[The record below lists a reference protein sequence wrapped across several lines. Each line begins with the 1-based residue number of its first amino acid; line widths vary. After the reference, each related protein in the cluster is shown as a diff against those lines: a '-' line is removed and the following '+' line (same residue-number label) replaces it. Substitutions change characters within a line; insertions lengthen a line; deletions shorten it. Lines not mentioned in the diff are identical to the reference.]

1 MRDDFSKFYAVT
13 DEKFKSE
20 DFNNNVKKDNQLQ
33 TKGIEVGHIFYFG
46 DKYSKPMNC
55 SVDSKDGKKIFVKMG
70 SYGIGVSRLV
80 AAIIEAKFS
89 NEKMKWPREVSP
101 FDVVIIPV
109 INKNDNSNVQKA
121 KILYKSLI
129 EKGID
134 VLFDDID
141 ENISKKIVNSVS
153 LKEFDKIIEIGPGK
167 GALTKYLFEFSDKLI
182 LIEYDTESVDFI
194 KSSYKKHNPNI
205 IKQDFLKYNLKDVLS
220 QTSKNLIIGNFP
232 YNISSQIIFKILE
245 NYLLVG
251 NLIGMFQKEVA
262 ERIISKP
269 NSKEYGI
276 VSVRTQLLYDV
287 KILFDV
293 SPNVFF
299 PKPRVNSSVISM
311 TRKKD
316 ININFD
322 LKLFDRLVKLSFQ
335 QRRKKIKNSLKKLD
349 IKENIL
355 EDSIFDLSPE
365 QLSVNDFIRLT
376 QKISNETI

>member
-1 MRDDFSKFYAVT
+1 M
-13 DEKFKSE
+13 
-20 DFNNNVKKDNQLQ
+20 
-33 TKGIEVGHIFYFG
+33 
-46 DKYSKPMNC
+46 
-55 SVDSKDGKKIFVKMG
+55 
-70 SYGIGVSRLV
+70 
-80 AAIIEAKFS
+80 
-89 NEKMKWPREVSP
+89 
-101 FDVVIIPV
+101 
-109 INKNDNSNVQKA
+109 
-121 KILYKSLI
+121 
-129 EKGID
+129 
-134 VLFDDID
+134 
-141 ENISKKIVNSVS
+141 
-153 LKEFDKIIEIGPGK
+153 
-167 GALTKYLFEFSDKLI
+167 
-182 LIEYDTESVDFI
+182 
-194 KSSYKKHNPNI
+194 
-205 IKQDFLKYNLKDVLS
+205 S

-311 TRKKD
+311 TRKKN

-355 EDSIFDLSPE
+355 EDSIFGLRPE

>member
-1 MRDDFSKFYAVT
+1 M
-13 DEKFKSE
+13 
-20 DFNNNVKKDNQLQ
+20 
-33 TKGIEVGHIFYFG
+33 
-46 DKYSKPMNC
+46 
-55 SVDSKDGKKIFVKMG
+55 
-70 SYGIGVSRLV
+70 
-80 AAIIEAKFS
+80 
-89 NEKMKWPREVSP
+89 
-101 FDVVIIPV
+101 
-109 INKNDNSNVQKA
+109 
-121 KILYKSLI
+121 
-129 EKGID
+129 
-134 VLFDDID
+134 
-141 ENISKKIVNSVS
+141 
-153 LKEFDKIIEIGPGK
+153 
-167 GALTKYLFEFSDKLI
+167 LT
-182 LIEYDTESVDFI
+182 
-194 KSSYKKHNPNI
+194 
-205 IKQDFLKYNLKDVLS
+205 

-276 VSVRTQLLYDV
+276 ISVRTQLLYDV

-299 PKPRVNSSVISM
+299 PKPRVNSSLISM
-311 TRKKD
+311 TRKKN

-355 EDSIFDLSPE
+355 EDSIFGLRPE

>member
-1 MRDDFSKFYAVT
+1 M
-13 DEKFKSE
+13 
-20 DFNNNVKKDNQLQ
+20 
-33 TKGIEVGHIFYFG
+33 IE
-46 DKYSKPMNC
+46 N
-55 SVDSKDGKKIFVKMG
+55 
-70 SYGIGVSRLV
+70 
-80 AAIIEAKFS
+80 
-89 NEKMKWPREVSP
+89 VSP
-101 FDVVIIPV
+101 KKFLG
-109 INKNDNSNVQKA
+109 QHF
-121 KILYKSLI
+121 L
-129 EKGID
+129 
-134 VLFDDID
+134 ID
-141 ENISKKIVNSVS
+141 ENISKKIVNAVN
-153 LKEFDKIIEIGPGK
+153 LKEFDKIVEIGPGK
-167 GALTKYLFEFSDKLI
+167 GALSKYLFDFSDKLI
-182 LIEYDTESVDFI
+182 LIEYDTESVEFI
-194 KSSYKKHNPNI
+194 KSSFKKHNPNI
-205 IKQDFLKYNLKDVLS
+205 IKKDFLKYNLKDVLS

-276 VSVRTQLLYDV
+276 ISVKTQLLYDV

-299 PKPRVNSSVISM
+299 PKPRVNSSVISL
-311 TRKKD
+311 TRKKN

-322 LKLFDRLVKLSFQ
+322 LKLFDKLVKLSFQ

-355 EDSIFDLSPE
+355 EDSIFGLRPE

>member
-1 MRDDFSKFYAVT
+1 M
-13 DEKFKSE
+13 
-20 DFNNNVKKDNQLQ
+20 
-33 TKGIEVGHIFYFG
+33 IE
-46 DKYSKPMNC
+46 N
-55 SVDSKDGKKIFVKMG
+55 
-70 SYGIGVSRLV
+70 
-80 AAIIEAKFS
+80 
-89 NEKMKWPREVSP
+89 VSP
-101 FDVVIIPV
+101 KKFLG
-109 INKNDNSNVQKA
+109 QHF
-121 KILYKSLI
+121 L
-129 EKGID
+129 
-134 VLFDDID
+134 ID
-141 ENISKKIVNSVS
+141 ENISKKIVDAIN
-153 LKEFDKIIEIGPGK
+153 LKEFDKIVEIGPGK
-167 GALTKYLFEFSDKLI
+167 GALSKYLFDFSDKLI
-182 LIEYDTESVDFI
+182 LIEYDTESVEFI
-194 KSSYKKHNPNI
+194 KSSFKKHNPNI
-205 IKQDFLKYNLKDVLS
+205 IKKDFLKYNLKDVLT

-276 VSVRTQLLYDV
+276 ISVKTQLLYDV

-299 PKPRVNSSVISM
+299 PKPRVNSSVISL
-311 TRKKD
+311 TRKKN

-322 LKLFDRLVKLSFQ
+322 LKLFDKLVKLSFQ

-355 EDSIFDLSPE
+355 EDSIFGLRPE
-365 QLSVNDFIRLT
+365 QLSVNDFIKLT

>member
-1 MRDDFSKFYAVT
+1 MIK
-13 DEKFKSE
+13 
-20 DFNNNVKKDNQLQ
+20 N
-33 TKGIEVGHIFYFG
+33 
-46 DKYSKPMNC
+46 
-55 SVDSKDGKKIFVKMG
+55 
-70 SYGIGVSRLV
+70 
-80 AAIIEAKFS
+80 
-89 NEKMKWPREVSP
+89 VSP
-101 FDVVIIPV
+101 KKFLG
-109 INKNDNSNVQKA
+109 QHF
-121 KILYKSLI
+121 L
-129 EKGID
+129 
-134 VLFDDID
+134 ID
-141 ENISKKIVNSVS
+141 ENISKKIVNSFS
-153 LKEFDKIIEIGPGK
+153 LKEFDKIVEIGPGK
-167 GALTKYLFEFSDKLI
+167 GALTKYLFEFSNKLI
-182 LIEYDTESVDFI
+182 LIEYDTESVEYI
-194 KSSYKKHNPNI
+194 KSSFKIHNPNI

-276 VSVRTQLLYDV
+276 ISVKTQLLYDV

-293 SPNVFF
+293 SPNAFF

-311 TRKKD
+311 TRKKN

-349 IKENIL
+349 INENIL
-355 EDSIFDLSPE
+355 EDSIFGLRPE

>member
-1 MRDDFSKFYAVT
+1 M
-13 DEKFKSE
+13 
-20 DFNNNVKKDNQLQ
+20 
-33 TKGIEVGHIFYFG
+33 
-46 DKYSKPMNC
+46 
-55 SVDSKDGKKIFVKMG
+55 
-70 SYGIGVSRLV
+70 
-80 AAIIEAKFS
+80 
-89 NEKMKWPREVSP
+89 
-101 FDVVIIPV
+101 
-109 INKNDNSNVQKA
+109 
-121 KILYKSLI
+121 
-129 EKGID
+129 
-134 VLFDDID
+134 
-141 ENISKKIVNSVS
+141 
-153 LKEFDKIIEIGPGK
+153 
-167 GALTKYLFEFSDKLI
+167 
-182 LIEYDTESVDFI
+182 
-194 KSSYKKHNPNI
+194 
-205 IKQDFLKYNLKDVLS
+205 S

-276 VSVRTQLLYDV
+276 ISVKTQLLYDV

-293 SPNVFF
+293 SANVFF
-299 PKPRVNSSVISM
+299 PKPRVNSSVISL
-311 TRKKD
+311 TRKEN

-322 LKLFDRLVKLSFQ
+322 LKLFDKLVKLSFQ

-355 EDSIFDLSPE
+355 EDSIFGLRPE

>member
-1 MRDDFSKFYAVT
+1 
-13 DEKFKSE
+13 
-20 DFNNNVKKDNQLQ
+20 
-33 TKGIEVGHIFYFG
+33 
-46 DKYSKPMNC
+46 
-55 SVDSKDGKKIFVKMG
+55 
-70 SYGIGVSRLV
+70 
-80 AAIIEAKFS
+80 
-89 NEKMKWPREVSP
+89 
-101 FDVVIIPV
+101 
-109 INKNDNSNVQKA
+109 
-121 KILYKSLI
+121 
-129 EKGID
+129 
-134 VLFDDID
+134 
-141 ENISKKIVNSVS
+141 
-153 LKEFDKIIEIGPGK
+153 
-167 GALTKYLFEFSDKLI
+167 
-182 LIEYDTESVDFI
+182 
-194 KSSYKKHNPNI
+194 
-205 IKQDFLKYNLKDVLS
+205 LS

-251 NLIGMFQKEVA
+251 NLVGMFQKEVA

-276 VSVRTQLLYDV
+276 ISVKTQLLYDV

-311 TRKKD
+311 TRKKN

-322 LKLFDRLVKLSFQ
+322 LKLFDKLVKLSFQ

-355 EDSIFDLSPE
+355 EDSIFGLRPE

-376 QKISNETI
+376 KKISNETI

>member
-1 MRDDFSKFYAVT
+1 M
-13 DEKFKSE
+13 
-20 DFNNNVKKDNQLQ
+20 
-33 TKGIEVGHIFYFG
+33 
-46 DKYSKPMNC
+46 
-55 SVDSKDGKKIFVKMG
+55 
-70 SYGIGVSRLV
+70 
-80 AAIIEAKFS
+80 
-89 NEKMKWPREVSP
+89 
-101 FDVVIIPV
+101 
-109 INKNDNSNVQKA
+109 
-121 KILYKSLI
+121 
-129 EKGID
+129 
-134 VLFDDID
+134 
-141 ENISKKIVNSVS
+141 
-153 LKEFDKIIEIGPGK
+153 
-167 GALTKYLFEFSDKLI
+167 
-182 LIEYDTESVDFI
+182 
-194 KSSYKKHNPNI
+194 
-205 IKQDFLKYNLKDVLS
+205 KDVLS

-251 NLIGMFQKEVA
+251 NLVGMFQKEVA

-276 VSVRTQLLYDV
+276 ISVKTQLLYDV

-311 TRKKD
+311 TRKKN

-355 EDSIFDLSPE
+355 EDSIFGLRPE